1 MTVREILLELWEYH
15 AGKILGV
22 LAGLIFGILIL
33 VFGFW
38 RSLFV
43 ALCAIFGY
51 LIGRRFDDKGT
62 LRDWYERV
70 FQGR

>member
-1 MTVREILLELWEYH
+1 MREILLELWEYH

-22 LAGLIFGILIL
+22 LAGLNFGILIL